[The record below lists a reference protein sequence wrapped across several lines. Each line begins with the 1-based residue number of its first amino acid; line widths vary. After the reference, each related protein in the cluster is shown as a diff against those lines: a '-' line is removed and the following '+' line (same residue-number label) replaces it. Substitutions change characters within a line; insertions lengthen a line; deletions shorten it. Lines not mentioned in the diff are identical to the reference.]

1 MSRPLA
7 LSLALALLTV
17 AAAQT
22 FDVVAPSE
30 ARYRVRERVLGI
42 WLPATVGSTS
52 AVSGLVTLD
61 GPVVVAP
68 SRIEVEAARITSD
81 QLARDIV
88 VRRESLQTDRY
99 PLVVFVPL
107 QIVGLP
113 WPLPREGSIEVDVL
127 GELRV
132 RDVAR
137 RVSWIGTARFEGDV
151 VRLEA
156 STTVTFEEIEL
167 PRPGLFALAILD
179 DVITL
184 EVALTLARR

>member
-52 AVSGLVTLD
+52 AVSGLVTFD